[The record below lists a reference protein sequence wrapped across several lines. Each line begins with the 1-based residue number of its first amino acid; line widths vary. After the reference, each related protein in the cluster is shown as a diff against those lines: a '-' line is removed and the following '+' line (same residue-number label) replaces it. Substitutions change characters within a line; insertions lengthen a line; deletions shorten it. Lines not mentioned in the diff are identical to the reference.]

1 VILRC
6 LGGLDVDGAAFARRK
21 PMLLLAYLALE
32 GPQPRA
38 RLARLFW
45 PDASDP
51 RNRLSVALHR
61 IERDLPDV
69 VHADAEVVEA
79 RIATDV
85 ASLRD
90 ALARDDVELARK
102 LYGGTFL
109 AGVVVPN
116 VSPELE
122 AWMVDLAEDLADLLR
137 DRLLRA
143 GSTAALQRRYERA
156 AKHAEMAMQVSGARA
171 PEPEALAQWHALA
184 LAAGSDIAV
193 RLRREA
199 DELGLDVTATPAEA
213 RAHLMAAMPRTN
225 LPRETTTFVGR
236 ARERVELGRLL
247 GDAGRPIVTILG
259 PGGMGKTRLA
269 LGLARDQLATP
280 TFSGGVFFAPL
291 ETVDRPEEIPNAV
304 ASAIGAD
311 VRSGESA
318 LRAIVRTLGRRPT
331 LLLLDNVDHL
341 VTGAEVIA
349 DLVHAC
355 HGLFVLATSQ
365 ARLELEEESVFPL
378 SGLTTPV
385 EGATPGE
392 AAGAESVRLF
402 VERARRSRLD
412 FDPGDDDL
420 IAIAELCRRL
430 HGAPLPIEL
439 AAVWIR
445 DRSPARIASEL
456 QATLAEL
463 ASPSRSI
470 PERHRTLRASFEDS
484 WLRLRADERRAL
496 ASVSVFRGGFAPAD
510 AQAVC
515 GAGPDLIGRLL
526 DRSLVSGVDR
536 EDPGPTRYDLH
547 PMIAVFT
554 REKLDQTPEAAHDLR
569 RRHAG
574 HYAAL
579 AARSRDDYY
588 GPNQIAAMATFERER
603 ANLIQAASWSLRNDP
618 EQALRLA
625 GDRMEA
631 WRYATR
637 FAEGRQEA
645 ERALAGAASAS
656 PEARLSARV
665 AAASMAYRTGDYRGA
680 RDHLAAALADAARC
694 GEPGADGRAW
704 QVLGD
709 VAHAELALDEAAHC
723 FAAAQCSAR
732 LRSDAIGEIAALTG
746 AGRTAALQRR
756 FEPAKTAFERSLAL
770 GRGRG
775 AVASM
780 ATGEY
785 NLGALARDLGD
796 LDEARRRFEAELSHD
811 AEIGDRWGIAECL
824 NELAGIDY
832 GRGAYDEAERRY
844 REALGMYRAMGHA
857 PGVAAVEHALGLVAE
872 ACGEPEVAFGRQR
885 TALQAYLGLQLE
897 AHLPPVLRALARVA
911 AASGRS
917 ETAARLWG
925 AEQVVS
931 ERLGGAP
938 EAEDQERRE
947 RELALLRA
955 RLGAATCERAYLEGA
970 RRAPSE
976 LVATTLSGV
985 PDSSPRR
992 R

>member
-61 IERDLPDV
+61 IERDLPAV
-69 VHADAEVVEA
+69 VHAGTELVEA

-90 ALARDDVELARK
+90 ALSTGDVERARQ
-102 LYGGTFL
+102 LYRGAFL

-122 AWMVDLAEDLADLLR
+122 AWTVEVAEELADLLR
-137 DRLLRA
+137 DRLLRE
-143 GSTAALQRRYERA
+143 GTTAALQRRYERA
-156 AKHAEMAMQVSGARA
+156 AKHAETAMQVSGARA
-171 PEPEALAQWHALA
+171 PEPELLAQWHALA
-184 LAAGSDIAV
+184 LAGGSDVAV

-199 DELGLDVTATPAEA
+199 DELGLTVATTPAEA
-213 RAHLMAAMPRTN
+213 RAHLMAAMPRSN
-225 LPRETTTFVGR
+225 LPRETSTFVGR

-247 GDAGRPIVTILG
+247 GDPGRPVVTILG

-280 TFSGGVFFAPL
+280 TFPGGVFFAPL
-291 ETVDRPEEIPNAV
+291 ETVDRPQEIPNAV

-318 LRAIVRTLGRRPT
+318 MGAIVRTLGRRPT

-341 VTGAEVIA
+341 TRGAGVVAE
-349 DLVHAC
+349 LVHAC

-365 ARLELEEESVFPL
+365 VRLELEEESVFPL
-378 SGLTTPV
+378 SGLRVPAPT
-385 EGATPGE
+385 ATPGE
-392 AAGAESVRLF
+392 SAGAESVRLF
-402 VERARRSRLD
+402 VERGRRSRLD
-412 FDPGDDDL
+412 FDPSDDDL

-439 AAVWIR
+439 AAVGIR
-445 DRSPARIASEL
+445 DASPARIAREL
-456 QATLAEL
+456 EASLATW

-470 PERHRTLRASFEDS
+470 PERHRTLGASFENA
-484 WLRLRADERRAL
+484 WQRLDADARRAL
-496 ASVSVFRGGFAPAD
+496 ARVSVFRGGFTPAD
-510 AQAVC
+510 ARAV
-515 GAGPDLIGRLL
+515 GGVEPELLARLR
-526 DRSLVSGVDR
+526 DRSLVAEADP

-547 PMIAVFT
+547 PMIAVFA
-554 REKLDQTPEAAHDLR
+554 REKLAASPEAAHDLR

-588 GPNQIAAMATFERER
+588 GPGQGNAMATFERER
-603 ANLIQAASWSLRNDP
+603 ANLIQAATWSLRHDRD
-618 EQALRLA
+618 QALRLA
-625 GDRMEA
+625 GDRLDA

-645 ERALAGAASAS
+645 ERALEGAASAS

-665 AAASMAYRTGDYRGA
+665 AAASMAYRIGDYRGA
-680 RDHLAAALADAARC
+680 RAHLAEAFADAERC

-709 VAHAELALDEAAHC
+709 VAHAELALDEAARC
-723 FAAAQCSAR
+723 FAAAARSAR
-732 LRSDAIGEIAALTG
+732 IRNDAIGEIAALTG

-756 FEPAKTAFERSLAL
+756 FEPARAAFERSLAL
-770 GRGRG
+770 GRDRG

-780 ATGEY
+780 ATGEF

-796 LDEARRRFEAELSHD
+796 ADEARRRFEAALSND

-824 NELAGIDY
+824 NELAGIDV
-832 GRGAYDEAERRY
+832 GAGAYDDAERRY
-844 REALGMYRAMGHA
+844 REAHGLYRAMGHA
-857 PGVAAVEHALGLVAE
+857 PGVAAAEHALGLVAE
-872 ACGEPEVAFGRQR
+872 ARGEHASAFARQR
-885 TALQAYLGLQLE
+885 AALGAYLDLGHE
-897 AHLPPVLRALARVA
+897 AHMPPVLRALARTA
-911 AASGRS
+911 AALDRS

-925 AEQVVS
+925 AERVVS
-931 ERLGGAP
+931 ERFGGALE
-938 EAEDQERRE
+938 EAEDRARRE
-947 RELALLRA
+947 GELQRLRA
-955 RLGAATCERAYLEGA
+955 RLGEATFQRAYLDGG

-976 LVATTLSGV
+976 LVTTLSGV
-985 PDSSPRR
+985 PDRSPRR
-992 R
+992 P

>member
-1 VILRC
+1 ME
-6 LGGLDVDGAAFARRK
+6 GAAFARRK

-32 GPQPRA
+32 GPQPRP

-61 IERDLPDV
+61 IERDLPAV

-79 RIATDV
+79 RIPTDV
-85 ASLRD
+85 AKVRH
-90 ALARDDVELARK
+90 ALSRDDVERARD

-122 AWMVDLAEDLADLLR
+122 AWTVEVAEELADLLR

-156 AKHAEMAMQVSGARA
+156 ARHAEMAMQVSGARA
-171 PEPEALAQWHALA
+171 PEPELLAQWHALA
-184 LAAGSDIAV
+184 LAGGSDVAV

-199 DELGLDVTATPAEA
+199 DELGLPVATTPAEA
-213 RAHLMAAMPRTN
+213 RAQLMAAMPKTN

-247 GDAGRPIVTILG
+247 GDPGRPIVTILG
-259 PGGMGKTRLA
+259 PGGMGKTRLG

-280 TFSGGVFFAPL
+280 TFAGGVFFVPL
-291 ETVDRPEEIPNAV
+291 ETVERPDEIPNAV
-304 ASAIGAD
+304 ASAVGAD
-311 VRSGESA
+311 VGPGESA
-318 LRAIVRTLGRRPT
+318 TQAIVRTLGRRPT

-341 VTGAEVIA
+341 VSGAAVIA
-349 DLVHAC
+349 DLVRAC
-355 HGLFVLATSQ
+355 HDLFVLATSRT
-365 ARLELEEESVFPL
+365 RLELEEESVFPL
-378 SGLTTPV
+378 SGLTTPSQT
-385 EGATPGE
+385 ATLRE
-392 AAGAESVRLF
+392 AAATESVRLF
-402 VERARRSRLD
+402 IERARRSRLD
-412 FDPGDDDL
+412 FDPSDDDL
-420 IAIAELCRRL
+420 IAIADLCRRL

-445 DRSPARIASEL
+445 DRSPARIAREL
-456 QATLAEL
+456 EATLAGL

-470 PERHRTLRASFEDS
+470 PERHRTLRASFDDS
-484 WLRLRADERRAL
+484 WHRLRADERRAL
-496 ASVSVFRGGFAPAD
+496 ASLSVFRGGFAPGD
-510 AQAVC
+510 VQAVC
-515 GAGPDLIGRLL
+515 GVTPELLGRLR
-526 DRSLVSGVDR
+526 DRSLVAGDGR
-536 EDPGPTRYDLH
+536 QDTEGARHDLH
-547 PMIAVFT
+547 PMIAVFA
-554 REKLDQTPEAAHDLR
+554 REKLDQAPEAAHDLR

-579 AARSRDDYY
+579 AARSRGEYY
-588 GPNQIAAMATFERER
+588 GPNQGEAMATFERER
-603 ANLIQAASWSLRNDP
+603 ANLIEAASWSLRHDP
-618 EQALRLA
+618 DQALRLA
-625 GDRMEA
+625 GDRLEA

-645 ERALAGAASAS
+645 ERALEGAASAS
-656 PEARLSARV
+656 PAARLSARV

-680 RDHLAAALADAARC
+680 RAHLAAAFADAERC
-694 GEPGADGRAW
+694 GEPGADGTAW

-709 VAHAELALDEAAHC
+709 VAHAELALDEAARC
-723 FAAAQCSAR
+723 FAAAERSAR
-732 LRSDAIGEIAALTG
+732 VRNDAIGEIAALTG

-756 FEPAKTAFERSLAL
+756 FDTAKAAFERSLAL

-775 AVASM
+775 ALASM
-780 ATGEY
+780 ATGQF
-785 NLGALARDLGD
+785 NLGALARDQGD
-796 LDEARRRFEAELSHD
+796 LDEARRRFEAALSHD

-844 REALGMYRAMGHA
+844 REAHGMYRAMGHA
-857 PGVAAVEHALGLVAE
+857 PGVAEAEHALGLVAE
-872 ACGEPEVAFGRQR
+872 ARGEPETALARQLA
-885 TALQAYLGLQLE
+885 ALQAYLDLRHE
-897 AHLPPVLRALARVA
+897 VHLPPVLRALARIA
-911 AASGRS
+911 AALGRS
-917 ETAARLWG
+917 EAAARLWG
-925 AEQVVS
+925 AERALS
-931 ERLGGAP
+931 ERAPSEQVGRAP
-938 EAEDQERRE
+938 EADDRARRE
-947 RELALLRA
+947 RELARLRT
-955 RLGAATCERAYLEGA
+955 RLGEAAFERAYLEGA

-985 PDSSPRR
+985 PDRSPRR
-992 R
+992 P

>member
-1 VILRC
+1 M
-6 LGGLDVDGAAFARRK
+6 DGAAFARRK
-21 PMLLLAYLALE
+21 PMVLLAYLAVE

-69 VHADAEVVEA
+69 VHADAEVVAA
-79 RIATDV
+79 RIPTDV
-85 ASLRD
+85 ANVRE
-90 ALARDDVELARK
+90 ALSRDDVERARE

-122 AWMVDLAEDLADLLR
+122 AWTVEVAEELADLLR

-143 GSTAALQRRYERA
+143 GSRAGLQRRYPRA
-156 AKHAEMAMQVSGARA
+156 ARHAEMAMQVSGARA
-171 PEPEALAQWHALA
+171 PEPELLAQWHALA
-184 LAAGSDIAV
+184 LAGGSDVAL

-199 DELGLDVTATPAEA
+199 DELGLAVAATPAEA
-213 RAHLMAAMPRTN
+213 RAHLMAAVPRTN

-247 GDAGRPIVTILG
+247 GDPGRPIVTILG

-280 TFSGGVFFAPL
+280 TFAGGVFFVPL

-304 ASAIGAD
+304 AGAIGAD
-311 VRSGESA
+311 VGSGESA
-318 LRAIVRTLGRRPT
+318 TQAIVRTLGRRPA

-341 VTGAEVIA
+341 VNGAGVIA
-349 DLVHAC
+349 ELVRVC

-365 ARLELEEESVFPL
+365 IRLELEEESVFPL

-385 EGATPGE
+385 EDATPGE
-392 AAGAESVRLF
+392 ADAAESVRLF

-412 FDPGDDDL
+412 FEPGDEDL
-420 IAIAELCRRL
+420 IAIADLCRRL

-456 QATLAEL
+456 EASLAGL

-470 PERHRTLRASFEDS
+470 PERHRTLRASFEAS

-496 ASVSVFRGGFAPAD
+496 TSVSVFRGGFAPAD

-515 GAGPDLIGRLL
+515 GVEPELIGRLR
-526 DRSLVSGVDR
+526 DRSLVSRGDR

-547 PMIAVFT
+547 PMIAVFA
-554 REKLDQTPEAAHDLR
+554 REKLDRKKEAAHDLR
-569 RRHAG
+569 RRHAA

-579 AARSRDDYY
+579 AARSRSDYY
-588 GPNQIAAMATFERER
+588 GPNQVAAMATFERER
-603 ANLIQAASWSLRNDP
+603 ANLIQAASWSLRHDP
-618 EQALRLA
+618 DQALRLA
-625 GDRMEA
+625 GDRLEA

-645 ERALAGAASAS
+645 ERALEGAASAS
-656 PEARLSARV
+656 AEARLSARV

-680 RDHLAAALADAARC
+680 RDHLEAAFADAALC
-694 GEPGADGRAW
+694 GDPGADGRAW

-709 VAHAELALDEAAHC
+709 VAHAELALDEAALC
-723 FAAAQCSAR
+723 FAAAARSAR
-732 LRSDAIGEIAALTG
+732 VRNDATGEIAALTG

-756 FEPAKTAFERSLAL
+756 FEPAKAAFERSLAL
-770 GRGRG
+770 GRDRG

-796 LDEARRRFEAELSHD
+796 LDEARRRFEDALSHD

-832 GRGAYDEAERRY
+832 RKGAYGDAGRRY
-844 REALGMYRAMGHA
+844 SEARGMYRAMGYA
-857 PGVAAVEHALGLVAE
+857 PGVAAAEHALGLVAE
-872 ACGEPEVAFGRQR
+872 ACSEPETAFVRQR
-885 TALQAYLGLQLE
+885 TALRAYLDLQHE
-897 AHLPPVLRALARVA
+897 AHLPPVLGALARVA
-911 AASGRS
+911 AVLGRS
-917 ETAARLWG
+917 ESAARLWG
-925 AEQVVS
+925 AERVLSQ
-931 ERLGGAP
+931 RLGRAP
-938 EAEDQERRE
+938 EDDDQDRRE
-947 RELALLRA
+947 GELARLRA
-955 RLGAATCERAYLEGA
+955 RLGEATFERAYLEGS
-970 RRAPSE
+970 RREPSE

-985 PDSSPRR
+985 PDRSPRR
-992 R
+992 P